1 MVERRLKLRNLNY
14 TGKIPYNTFEKVKFV
29 TDNFRL
35 SAMGKKTNGMKI
47 GILTAGGDCPGL
59 NAAIRGVGK
68 TAIIKYG
75 MKLIGISDGFTG
87 LINKEYIEL
96 TEQNL
101 SGILTLG
108 GTILGTSREKPFK
121 SAGKKKNEIRKP
133 DLIKEHYEQLGLDCL
148 VCIGGNGTLK
158 TAYLLSQEGLNVIG
172 MPKTIDNDV
181 WGTDITFGFDSAVN
195 IATEAI
201 DRLHSTA
208 NSHKRIML
216 IEVMGHNA
224 GWIAL
229 YSGIAGG
236 GDVILIPEIPYKEEK
251 IAEYLLHRAEENKPY
266 SIVVVA
272 EGIRNPGKERSVAQY
287 LSKKISE
294 LTGLDTR
301 ETVLGYIQRGGTPS
315 PMDRVLAT
323 RYGTAAA
330 DMIAERDFGKMV
342 AMKNNQIVALP
353 LADVS
358 GKLKLIKPDD
368 PLVIQAQK
376 IGTSFGV

>member
-1 MVERRLKLRNLNY
+1 
-14 TGKIPYNTFEKVKFV
+14 
-29 TDNFRL
+29 
-35 SAMGKKTNGMKI
+35 MGKNSSGMKI

-68 TAIIKYG
+68 TAIMKYG
-75 MKLIGISDGFTG
+75 MKIVGISDGFTG
-87 LINKEYIEL
+87 MINKEYKDLSERD
-96 TEQNL
+96 L

-121 SAGKKKNEIRKP
+121 SSGKKKNEIRKS
-133 DLIKEHYEQLGLDCL
+133 DLIVEHYEQLGLDCL

-158 TAYLLSQEGLNVIG
+158 TAHLLAEEGLNVIG
-172 MPKTIDNDV
+172 IPKTIDNDV
-181 WGTDITFGFDSAVN
+181 WGTDLTFGFDSAVN

-208 NSHKRIML
+208 NSHKRIMV

-251 IAEYLLHRAEENKPY
+251 IAEYLVRRAEENKPY

-272 EGIRNPGKERSVAQY
+272 EGVNNPVREQSVAQY
-287 LSKKISE
+287 LCKKITE
-294 LTGLDTR
+294 LTKLETR
-301 ETVLGYIQRGGTPS
+301 ETVLGYVQRGGTPS

-323 RYGTAAA
+323 RYGTSAA
-330 DMIAERDFGKMV
+330 DMIASRDFGKMV
-342 AMKNNQIVALP
+342 ALKNDQIVSVP
-353 LADVS
+353 LADVA
-358 GKLKLIKPDD
+358 GKLKLIEPDD
-368 PLVIQAQK
+368 PRVIQAQNL
-376 IGTSFGV
+376 GTSFGV

>member
-1 MVERRLKLRNLNY
+1 M
-14 TGKIPYNTFEKVKFV
+14 GKIK
-29 TDNFRL
+29 R
-35 SAMGKKTNGMKI
+35 GQRI

-68 TAIIKYG
+68 TAIVKYD
-75 MKLIGISDGFTG
+75 MTLIGISDGFTG
-87 LINKEYIEL
+87 MINKEYREL
-96 TEQNL
+96 TEHDL

-121 SAGKKKNEIRKP
+121 SEKGKKEISKP
-133 DLIKEHYEQLGLDCL
+133 RLIREHYEQMGLDCL
-148 VCIGGNGTLK
+148 VCVGGNGTLK
-158 TAYLLSQEGLNVIG
+158 TAWKLAQEGLNVVGI
-172 MPKTIDNDV
+172 PKTIDNDV
-181 WGTDITFGFDSAVN
+181 WGTDMTFGFDSAVN

-208 NSHKRIML
+208 NSHKRIMI

-236 GDVILIPEIPYKEEK
+236 GDVILIPEIEYSEEK
-251 IAEYLLHRAEENKPY
+251 VAEYLIRRASENKPY
-266 SIVVVA
+266 SRVVVA
-272 EGIRNPGKERSVAQY
+272 EGIRKADENSCSAAQS
-287 LSKKISE
+287 LSKRIRE

-323 RYGTAAA
+323 RYGAAAA
-330 DMIAERDFGKMV
+330 DMIAARDYGKMV
-342 AMKNNQIVALP
+342 ALKDDLIVSVP
-353 LADVS
+353 LSEVA
-358 GKLKLIKPDD
+358 GKLKLVKEND
-368 PLVIQAQK
+368 PMVTQAMNM
-376 IGTSFGV
+376 GTSFGI